1 MRVPRGHYSLG
12 EYLRKGPNYVR
23 KLLRRWVARQY
34 RTLFFALHPDHRSLD
49 RDRAI
54 ERTKRAESVL
64 FLCWGNVCRSPMA
77 ERYFRQ
83 LAERT
88 SVNVD
93 VDVRSAGLGE
103 VEGRNSPAG
112 AVGTGAAYDV
122 DLSDHVS
129 QRVSKRQI
137 EEADVVFVMDLNN
150 YHSTV
155 RAFPEAAD
163 KVFFLGSIL
172 EGRDGPVVPDP
183 HGGSD
188 AAFAEA
194 YDAVARAI
202 EELID
207 ELDDRGG
214 RVGAGGD

>member
-1 MRVPRGHYSLG
+1 MRLPTENYSLK

-34 RTLFFALHPDHRSLD
+34 RTLFFSIYPDHRSRD
-49 RDRAI
+49 RGRAI
-54 ERTKRAESVL
+54 ERTRRAESVL

-83 LAERT
+83 LAECT
-88 SVNVD
+88 SLD

-103 VEGRNSPAG
+103 VEGRNSPDG
-112 AVGTGAAYDV
+112 AIGTGAAYDV

-137 EEADVVFVMDLNN
+137 EKADIVFVMDLNN

-155 RAFPEAAD
+155 RTFPEAAD

-172 EGRDGPVVPDP
+172 EGRDDPVVPDP

-207 ELDDRGG
+207 ELDDHGE
-214 RVGAGGD
+214 RVGIGGD

>member
-1 MRVPRGHYSLG
+1 MRVPAGNYSLG

-23 KLLRRWVARQY
+23 KLLRRWVARRY
-34 RTLFFALHPDHRSLD
+34 RTLFFFLHPDHRSLD

-54 ERTKRAESVL
+54 ERTEYAESVL

-77 ERYFRQ
+77 ERYFRR

-88 SVNVD
+88 CLDVN
-93 VDVRSAGLGE
+93 VRSAGLGE
-103 VEGRNSPAG
+103 VEGRNSPDG
-112 AVGTGAAYDV
+112 AVGMGAVYDV

-137 EEADVVFVMDLNN
+137 DEADVVFVMDLNN

-172 EGRDGPVVPDP
+172 EGQEGPVVPDP
-183 HGGSD
+183 HGGD
-188 AAFAEA
+188 DDAFAEA
-194 YDAVARAI
+194 YGAVARAI
-202 EELID
+202 EVLID
-207 ELDDRGG
+207 ELDNRGE
-214 RVGAGGD
+214 RVGTGGD